1 MESPVNIEQLREMT
15 MSSQLFTSPLAA
27 FRESVAIEPR
37 YVGSLGLRLM
47 ATLREWRRRVQSRR
61 ELAML
66 SELERK
72 DLGYRDRIAAEIAKP
87 FWRA

>member
-1 MESPVNIEQLREMT
+1 
-15 MSSQLFTSPLAA
+15 MSTQLFTSHATA
-27 FRESVAIEPR
+27 FRENVLIEPR
-37 YVGSLGLRLM
+37 HIGSLARRFIE
-47 ATLREWRRRVQSRR
+47 TLREWRRRAASRG

-72 DLGYRDRIAAEIAKP
+72 DLGHADRIQAELAKP

>member
-1 MESPVNIEQLREMT
+1 
-15 MSSQLFTSPLAA
+15 MSTQLFTSHLAA
-27 FRESVAIEPR
+27 LRENVVIEPR
-37 YVGSLGLRLM
+37 AAGSLGRRVIEII
-47 ATLREWRRRVQSRR
+47 REWRRRAQSRR

>member
-1 MESPVNIEQLREMT
+1 MT
-15 MSSQLFTSPLAA
+15 MSTQLFTSQSAVL
-27 FRESVAIEPR
+27 RENVVIKPR
-37 YVGSLGLRLM
+37 HVGSRGRRLIE
-47 ATLREWRRRVQSRR
+47 TLREWRRRGQSRR

-72 DLGYRDRIAAEIAKP
+72 DLGYRDHIAAEIAKP